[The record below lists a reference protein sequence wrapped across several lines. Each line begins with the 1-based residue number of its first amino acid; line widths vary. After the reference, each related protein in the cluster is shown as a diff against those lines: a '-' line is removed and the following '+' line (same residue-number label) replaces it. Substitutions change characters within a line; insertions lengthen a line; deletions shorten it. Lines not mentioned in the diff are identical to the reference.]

1 MFPNDQQCWHFS
13 LFISQSYDIFFKE
26 WFGKMKG
33 ELLHGQTEITY
44 MKLFQWL
51 KKGHNPKDYLSQ
63 AENVNLKAKRSGA
76 N

>member
-1 MFPNDQQCWHFS
+1 
-13 LFISQSYDIFFKE
+13 
-26 WFGKMKG
+26 MKG

-51 KKGHNPKDYLSQ
+51 KKGHNSKDYLSQ
-63 AENVNLKAKRSGA
+63 AENANLKAKRSGA